1 MFEDFAAPK
10 GADGHQLWLRNGEPI
25 LFGSE
30 KSGGTK
36 RIALDADALTHGQSK
51 KVIRILVE
59 LTTGFIRT
67 SIGFSR

>member
-1 MFEDFAAPK
+1 MAINYA
-10 GADGHQLWLRNGEPI
+10 
-25 LFGSE
+25 SE

-36 RIALDADALTHGQSK
+36 RIALDANALTHGQSK